1 MRKIMSSALSACM
14 QIAVAGNAGAAIV
27 PYECHM
33 DGAQVVGPVATPA
46 IGVAFLTF
54 NTDTSTLSIASAV
67 YQDLLASPVNV
78 SLQGPAQPDQNG
90 GAFFFFTLDNPGST
104 SGSFS
109 GSTVLTGPQVTAL
122 ENGML
127 YILMRSQVFQG
138 GEIRGHVLQVPAPGA
153 GFAALVGVAGLAGRR
168 RRR

>member
-1 MRKIMSSALSACM
+1 MSLALGVCVLT
-14 QIAVAGNAGAAIV
+14 AVAGSAHAAIV

-33 DGAQVVGPVATPA
+33 NGAQVVGPVATPA

-54 NTDTSTLSIASAV
+54 NTTTSELSIASAV
-67 YQDLLASPVNV
+67 YQDLLGPSVNV
-78 SLQGPAQPDQNG
+78 SLQGPALPNQNG
-90 GAFFFFTLDNPGST
+90 GAFFFFTLDNPGAT

-127 YILMRSQVFQG
+127 YILLRSQVFTG

-153 GFAALVGVAGLAGRR
+153 AALLGLAALAGARR
-168 RRR
+168 RR